1 MDRIDV
7 IIKAKAKVE
16 PIVLPEGFEERNDKL
31 IEELDTRPARFTI
44 SKWPVRFAIAFS
56 IIMLTCT
63 ATAAAYTLSGG
74 DFFKQFFEDLAY
86 KDVNNDYNYM
96 NTEQLKDMASSTV
109 GTVVDTDKLTIDV
122 MGVII
127 SGNTV
132 EIVLRVTAN
141 QLDSVLYETGIE
153 PLENYRFHDDMSG
166 SLFED
171 LGVGSIS
178 YCYSN
183 KDKSLAPNQ
192 FKIIYSIAGSGDY
205 KKDKYTIKLTDFGY
219 FDFSR
224 QDQFQPLYSGSWQF
238 NIAIDP
244 KADTSK
250 SIIAKKEIMVNDYS
264 FTLASINITPLVCTF
279 RLSCNEDKAY
289 INEHIKE
296 IFKAFSDRS
305 QDCSLTLADGTT
317 LNKEQFEAIP
327 FGGADGFTLT
337 LKLKGPITV
346 DNVLSLS
353 LFGTKY
359 SLK

>member
-1 MDRIDV
+1 MDRIDE
-7 IIKAKAKVE
+7 IIKAKAKME
-16 PIVLPEGFEERNDKL
+16 TIVLHEGFEERNDKL
-31 IEELDTRPARFTI
+31 IKELGTRSVRFI

-56 IIMLTCT
+56 IIMLTGT
-63 ATAAAYTLSGG
+63 AAAAAYTLSGG
-74 DFFKQFFEDLAY
+74 DFFKQFFADLAN
-86 KDVNNDYNYM
+86 KDASNYSYM
-96 NTEQLKDMASSTV
+96 NTEQLEDMASSTV
-109 GTVVDTDKLTIDV
+109 GTVVDTDELTIDV

-141 QLDSVLYETGIE
+141 QLDSVIYETGIE

-171 LGVGSIS
+171 LGVGSTG
-178 YCYSN
+178 YRYSD

-192 FKIIYSIAGSGDY
+192 FKILYAIAGSGDF
-205 KKDKYTIKLTDFGY
+205 KKDQYTIKITDFGY

-224 QDQFQPLYSGSWQF
+224 EDQFQPLYSGSWQF

-250 SIIAKKEIMVNDYS
+250 SIIADKEIMVSDYS
-264 FTLASINITPLVCTF
+264 FTLASINITPLACTL
-279 RLSCNEDKAY
+279 RLSCNEDKAN
-289 INEHIKE
+289 INKHIKE
-296 IFKAFSDRS
+296 IYEAFSDRS
-305 QDCSLTLADGTT
+305 QACSLTLADGTT
-317 LNKEQFEAIP
+317 LNNRQFEAIP

-337 LKLKGPITV
+337 LKFKGPVTV
-346 DNVLSLS
+346 DNVVSLS
-353 LFGTKY
+353 LFGTDY